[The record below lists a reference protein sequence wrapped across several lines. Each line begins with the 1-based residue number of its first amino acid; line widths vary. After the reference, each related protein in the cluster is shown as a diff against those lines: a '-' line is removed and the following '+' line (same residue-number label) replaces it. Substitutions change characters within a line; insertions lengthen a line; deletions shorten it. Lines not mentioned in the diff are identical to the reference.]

1 MEVLKMSD
9 AYLKTYF
16 KSNQLEG
23 KKEYAPQGVLIVNEG
38 KKAFVG
44 MDHGEVP
51 LISKDLLVRLLPIAE
66 LGLYYEGISNG
77 PDQKIME
84 PLLGKYTGGFDYM
97 AEKSISGHPPEFLYA
112 LFSNKPP
119 ESISDY
125 ITDTTG
131 KKTIFEMMIKAGND
145 ISSLKKA
152 RPPNA
157 ETVKKFLTSISTRKI
172 DFLGMAFLNIATKDN
187 VIRFIKLGASQM
199 WPTNWESYPNPAGK
213 VAKKANDFRD
223 NWCATKS
230 PNGLYTIGSGHLL
243 TIAKMTRK
251 KIIDGSDI
259 Q

>member
-1 MEVLKMSD
+1 MALSTDLTK
-9 AYLKTYF
+9 YLKNNNLSGKF
-16 KSNQLEG
+16 KF
-23 KKEYAPQGVLIVNEG
+23 APQGVIFISDN
-38 KKAFVG
+38 KAFVG
-44 MDHGEVP
+44 MDHGKLP
-51 LISKDLLVRLLPIAE
+51 LLSEDLIDRLLPIVK
-66 LGLYYEGISNG
+66 LGMYYEGPAGG
-77 PDQKIME
+77 PDQKIIE
-84 PLLGKYTGGFDYM
+84 PLFGKYDDGFDYM
-97 AEKSISGHPPEFLYA
+97 AEQTIKNHPPEFLYA
-112 LFSNKPP
+112 LFSNNPP
-119 ESISDY
+119 ESISSY

-131 KKTIFEMMIKAGND
+131 RKTIFEMMVKAGND

-157 ETVKKFLTSISTRKI
+157 ETIRKFLTSISTRKI
-172 DFLGMAFLNIATKDN
+172 DFLGMAVHNIATEDN